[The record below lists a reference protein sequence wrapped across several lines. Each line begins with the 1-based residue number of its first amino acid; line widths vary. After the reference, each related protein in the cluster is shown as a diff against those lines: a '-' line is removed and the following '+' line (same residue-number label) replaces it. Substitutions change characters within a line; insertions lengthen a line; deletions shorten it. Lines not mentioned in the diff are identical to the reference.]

1 MYQCTVQYVY
11 VYNIYIYLLH
21 YTYLSIDCFIYLSPY
36 ILIQIINQNY
46 LSYIIYIKIPSF
58 QDS

>member
-1 MYQCTVQYVY
+1 MQYIMQYIITLYIFMYW
-11 VYNIYIYLLH
+11 LF
-21 YTYLSIDCFIYLSPY
+21 CFIYLSPY